1 MIEKEIKGDSGL
13 TKLKIQID
21 GEEASIMLRVDQD
34 GVGAT
39 FLDTFKTEDL
49 IELGQTLT
57 LMARAESDFASQ
69 IKSDAIINAKLLRG
83 DFNSL

>member
-1 MIEKEIKGDSGL
+1 MIEKEIRGDSGL

-21 GEEASIMLRVDQD
+21 GDEASVLFRVDQ
-34 GVGAT
+34 GGAIAT

-49 IELGQTLT
+49 IELGQSLT
-57 LMARAESDFASQ
+57 LNERADFADQ
-69 IKSDAIINAKLLRG
+69 IKSDAITHAKLLRG

>member
-21 GEEASIMLRVDQD
+21 GEEASIMFRVDQD
-34 GVGAT
+34 GVGAR

-49 IELGQTLT
+49 IELGQTRT
-57 LMARAESDFASQ
+57 LMERAESDFASQ

>member
-21 GEEASIMLRVDQD
+21 GEEASIMFRVDQD

-49 IELGQTLT
+49 IELGQSLT
-57 LMARAESDFASQ
+57 LNERADFADQ
-69 IKSDAIINAKLLRG
+69 IKSDAITHAKLLRG

>member
-1 MIEKEIKGDSGL
+1 MIEREIEGDSGL

-21 GEEASIMLRVDQD
+21 GDEASVLFRVDQ
-34 GVGAT
+34 GGAIAT

-49 IELGQTLT
+49 IELGQSLT
-57 LMARAESDFASQ
+57 LNERADFSDQ
-69 IKSDAIINAKLLRG
+69 IKSDAITNAKLLRG

>member
-1 MIEKEIKGDSGL
+1 MIERVIEGDSGL

-21 GEEASIMLRVDQD
+21 GDEASVLFRVDQ
-34 GVGAT
+34 GGAIAT

-49 IELGQTLT
+49 IELGQSLT
-57 LMARAESDFASQ
+57 LNERADSEFVSQ
-69 IKSDAIINAKLLRG
+69 INSDAITHAKLLRG

>member
-1 MIEKEIKGDSGL
+1 MIEKVIEGDSGL

-21 GEEASIMLRVDQD
+21 GDEASVLFRVDQ
-34 GVGAT
+34 GGAIAT

-57 LMARAESDFASQ
+57 LNERADFASQ
-69 IKSDAIINAKLLRG
+69 LKSDAMIDAKLRRG
-83 DFNSL
+83 DFNDL

>member
-1 MIEKEIKGDSGL
+1 MIEKEIRGDSGL

-21 GEEASIMLRVDQD
+21 GDEASVLFRVDQ
-34 GVGAT
+34 GGAIAT

-49 IELGQTLT
+49 IELGQSLT
-57 LMARAESDFASQ
+57 LNERAACADQ
-69 IKSDAIINAKLLRG
+69 IKSDAITHAKLLRG

>member
-1 MIEKEIKGDSGL
+1 MIEREIKGDSGL

-21 GEEASIMLRVDQD
+21 GEEASIMFRVDQD

-57 LMARAESDFASQ
+57 LMERAESDFASQ